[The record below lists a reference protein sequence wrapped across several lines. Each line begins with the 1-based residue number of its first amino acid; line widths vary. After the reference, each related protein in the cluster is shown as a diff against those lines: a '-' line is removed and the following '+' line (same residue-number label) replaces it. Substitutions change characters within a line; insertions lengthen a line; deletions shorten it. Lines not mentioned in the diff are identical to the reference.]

1 MTYYQRVYC
10 YRVRESQREQ
20 VVAAEAVS
28 AGGHVEYRRDCID
41 VYIPEGTGLTQF
53 LLAWSDHL
61 MHLDY
66 LDFYRA
72 SCDQATGT

>member
-10 YRVRESQREQ
+10 YRIRESTREKTI
-20 VVAAEAVS
+20 VAAAVS

-41 VYIPEGTGLTQF
+41 VYIPEDAGLTQF

-61 MHLDY
+61 MPLDY

-72 SCDQATGT
+72 AR